1 MKVYLLQCYD
11 VNDMTEYVVGVYSTR
26 DKANKV
32 KAIKIKEAINADEWQ
47 TFRIDEYEVI
57 E

>member
-26 DKANKV
+26 DKANRI
-32 KAIKIKEAINADEWQ
+32 KAIRQKEASDADEWQ
-47 TFRIDEYEVI
+47 TFRVDEYEVI